1 MRVICVIE
9 VPTTKMN
16 YLLLI
21 VVGIAVVK
29 SSIFERETSLKTRL
43 NVGEWDGFQTAS
55 AIHELASTD
64 ENEMKAMLNQI
75 PTEDKAAYIQEM
87 KKELNAIGG
96 LFSKLRSVDWSKEN
110 AMCDKVMADER
121 ELLKEFYKL
130 MSMLPHDEQLLASAT
145 CFAGLKS
152 VNYDNPNELEVQREV
167 FNKVDD
173 CEEEFFKALRNRIDG
188 SSLNLD
194 DADQVLN
201 LLREIAASLS
211 AVGETVAFSWNV
223 FSKIIG
229 PQYTPGNLR
238 GAVENAAR
246 NVPCRLF
253 FIRETDWDNED
264 FGGQCEMQPGTLIN
278 PSSSSSPEGQ
288 GPVDTQSQISTKKRG
303 KQITQKAFLAFDR
316 KTTKG
321 PHDKTKGAGL
331 NQSLRNILRRLTNGE
346 SGSPL

>member
-1 MRVICVIE
+1 M
-9 VPTTKMN
+9 KS
-16 YLLLI
+16 LFLI

-55 AIHELASTD
+55 AIHGLASAN
-64 ENEMKAMLNQI
+64 ENEMKAIINQI
-75 PTEDKAAYIQEM
+75 SKEDKAAYIQEM

-96 LFSKLRSVDWSKEN
+96 LFSKLRRVDWSKEN

-130 MSMLPHDEQLLASAT
+130 MSMLPHDEQLVASAT
-145 CFAGLKS
+145 CFTGLKS
-152 VNYDNPNELEVQREV
+152 INYDNPNEQEVQKEV
-167 FNKVDD
+167 FDKVDD
-173 CEEEFFKALRNRIDG
+173 CEENFFNALRNRIDG

-201 LLREIAASLS
+201 LLREIATSLS

-223 FSKIIG
+223 FSKTVG
-229 PQYTPGNLR
+229 PQYTPGHLR
-238 GAVENAAR
+238 EAVQNAAR
-246 NVPCRLF
+246 DVPCRLF

-264 FGGQCEMQPGTLIN
+264 FGGQCEMQPGTPTN

-288 GPVDTQSQISTKKRG
+288 GPVDTQSQISTR

-316 KTTKG
+316 KTSNSLATKG

-331 NQSLRNILRRLTNGE
+331 NQSLRNILRRLTNEE

>member
-1 MRVICVIE
+1 M
-9 VPTTKMN
+9 KS
-16 YLLLI
+16 LFLI

-43 NVGEWDGFQTAS
+43 NVGEWDGFQMAS

-64 ENEMKAMLNQI
+64 ANGMKAIINQI

-87 KKELNAIGG
+87 KKELNAIGE

-121 ELLKEFYKL
+121 GLLKEFYKL
-130 MSMLPHDEQLLASAT
+130 MSMLPHD
-145 CFAGLKS
+145 GLHS
-152 VNYDNPNELEVQREV
+152 INYDDPNELEVQRKV
-167 FNKVDD
+167 FDKVDD
-173 CEEEFFKALRNRIDG
+173 CEEEFFNALRNRIDG

-201 LLREIAASLS
+201 LLKEIAASLS

-229 PQYTPGNLR
+229 PQYTPGHLR
-238 GAVENAAR
+238 DAVQNAAR

-264 FGGQCEMQPGTLIN
+264 FGGQCEMQSGTNSN
-278 PSSSSSPEGQ
+278 PSSGSSPDGQ
-288 GPVDTQSQISTKKRG
+288 GPVDTQSQTSTRKRG
-303 KQITQKAFLAFDR
+303 KQITQKAFLPFGR
-316 KTTKG
+316 KTSNSLVTRE
-321 PHDKTKGAGL
+321 PHDKTKGVGI
-331 NQSLRNILRRLTNGE
+331 NQHLRNILRRLTNGE
-346 SGSPL
+346 SGSTL